1 MTSGGGRNSELSG
14 WLAGLAGAIILYFLL
29 TFLLPLNCYAAS
41 GVALD
46 PERQFQF
53 AEQYFQK
60 GEYYRAIGEYE
71 RFIYFS
77 PHAHK
82 AELARYRIGLSYLKA
97 EQYEQAI
104 QSFYALI
111 EEYQDTTYAFKSYL
125 EISKACLGLNR
136 YAMALTA
143 LNNLITIAPDQ
154 ALRDE
159 ALYHR
164 AWVYLEMGL
173 WKGAIESFEKV
184 SSQSRDEYKIKETL
198 AELTE
203 GVPIRT
209 KNPTIAG
216 LLAVVPG
223 AGHLYCGRKRDA
235 LISFF
240 LNGAMIYAAYEA
252 FDNDLVAIGAII
264 TLFELGFYGGNIY
277 SAVSSAHKY
286 NRDAKGRFL
295 DELREK
301 TRVDISLGNPS
312 ERSFLLL
319 CRFSF

>member
-1 MTSGGGRNSELSG
+1 MISGVGINSRYNGSLSG
-14 WLAGLAGAIILYFLL
+14 WAGAIISIF
-29 TFLLPLNCYAAS
+29 TFLLPLYSHAAS
-41 GVALD
+41 EIVLD

-53 AEQYFQK
+53 AEQYYQR

-71 RFIYFS
+71 RFIYLF

-82 AELARYRIGLSYLKA
+82 AEVAKYRIGLSYLKG
-97 EQYEQAI
+97 EQYERAI
-104 QSFYALI
+104 QAFYALI
-111 EEYQDTTYAFKSYL
+111 EEYRDTEYAFKSYL
-125 EISKACLGLNR
+125 EIGKAYVRINR

-143 LNNLITIAPDQ
+143 LNNLVTIVPDQ

-159 ALYHR
+159 AHYLR

-173 WKGAIESFEKV
+173 WNKAVESFEKV
-184 SSQSRDEYKIKETL
+184 SPQSREEYKVEKILVELKGEVPIKE
-198 AELTE
+198 
-203 GVPIRT
+203 
-209 KNPTIAG
+209 KNPTLAG

-235 LISFF
+235 LISFL
-240 LNGAMIYAAYEA
+240 LNGAMIYAAFEA

-286 NRDAKGRFL
+286 NRDAKDRFL
-295 DELREK
+295 DELKGK

-312 ERSFLLL
+312 KDKTLLL
-319 CRFSF
+319 VCRFSF

>member
-1 MTSGGGRNSELSG
+1 MISGGGINSRSSG
-14 WLAGLAGAIILYFLL
+14 SLAGWAGAIIYLF
-29 TFLLPLNCYAAS
+29 TFLLPLYSYAAS
-41 GVALD
+41 EITLD

-53 AEQYFQK
+53 AEQYFQS

-71 RFIYFS
+71 RFIYLF
-77 PHAHK
+77 PHADEV
-82 AELARYRIGLSYLKA
+82 ELAKYRIGLSYLKG
-97 EQYEQAI
+97 EQYERAI
-104 QSFYALI
+104 QAFYALI
-111 EEYQDTTYAFKSYL
+111 EEYQDTEYAFKSYL
-125 EISKACLGLNR
+125 EIGKAYVRLNR

-143 LNNLITIAPDQ
+143 LNNLVTIAPDL

-159 ALYHR
+159 AHYQR
-164 AWVYLEMGL
+164 AWVYLEIGL
-173 WKGAIESFEKV
+173 WNKAIESFEKV
-184 SSQSRDEYKIKETL
+184 SPQNQEEYRVKETL
-198 AELTE
+198 VELKG

-209 KNPTIAG
+209 KNPTLAG

-235 LISFF
+235 LISFM

-252 FDNDLVAIGAII
+252 FDNDLVGIGAII

-286 NRDAKGRFL
+286 NRDAKDRFL
-295 DELREK
+295 DELK
-301 TRVDISLGNPS
+301 GKARVDISLGNPGEKS
-312 ERSFLLL
+312 LLLL

>member
-1 MTSGGGRNSELSG
+1 MSSWPARFS
-14 WLAGLAGAIILYFLL
+14 GAIIGCFLL
-29 TFLLPLNCYAAS
+29 TFLLPLNCCAAS
-41 GVALD
+41 GVVLD
-46 PERQFQF
+46 PEGQFQF
-53 AEQYFQK
+53 AEQYFQR

-71 RFIYFS
+71 RFIYLF
-77 PHAHK
+77 PHADK
-82 AELARYRIGLSYLKA
+82 VELARYRIGLSYLNG
-97 EQYEQAI
+97 EQYERAI
-104 QSFYALI
+104 QAFYALI
-111 EEYQDTTYAFKSYL
+111 EEYQGTKYALRSYL
-125 EISKACLGLNR
+125 EISKAYLGLNR

-143 LNNLITIAPDQ
+143 LNNLITLATDQ

-173 WKGAIESFEKV
+173 WSKAIESFGKV

-203 GVPIRT
+203 GVPVRT

-223 AGHLYCGRKRDA
+223 TGHLYCGRKRDA

-264 TLFELGFYGGNIY
+264 TIFELGFYGGNIY

-295 DELREK
+295 DEIREK
-301 TRVDISLGNPS
+301 TRVDISLGSPTEKS
-312 ERSFLLL
+312 LLLL
-319 CRFSF
+319 CRFPF

>member
-14 WLAGLAGAIILYFLL
+14 WLAGLAGVILYFFTL
-29 TFLLPLNCYAAS
+29 LLPLNCCVAS
-41 GVALD
+41 GGELD

-71 RFIYFS
+71 RFIYLF
-77 PHAHK
+77 PHAYK
-82 AELARYRIGLSYLKA
+82 VELARYRIGLSYLKG

-104 QSFYALI
+104 QTFYALI
-111 EEYQDTTYAFKSYL
+111 EEYQDTAYALKSYL
-125 EISKACLGLNR
+125 EISKAYLGLNR
-136 YAMALTA
+136 YAMALTT

-154 ALRDE
+154 VLRDE
-159 ALYHR
+159 AHYHR

-173 WKGAIESFEKV
+173 WNKAIESFEEL
-184 SSQSRDEYKIKETL
+184 SPQSRKEYKIKETL
-198 AELTE
+198 AELRG
-203 GVPIRT
+203 GVPIRS

-235 LISFF
+235 LISFL

-252 FDNDLVAIGAII
+252 FDNDLVAIGTII
-264 TLFELGFYGGNIY
+264 TFFELGFYAGTIY

-286 NRDAKGRFL
+286 NRDAKNRFL
-295 DELREK
+295 DEIREK

-312 ERSFLLL
+312 ERSLLLL

>member
-1 MTSGGGRNSELSG
+1 MISGGGISSKSSG
-14 WLAGLAGAIILYFLL
+14 SLAGLAGAIIYF
-29 TFLLPLNCYAAS
+29 FICLPPVYTYAAS

-53 AEQYFQK
+53 AEQYFQR

-71 RFIYFS
+71 RFIYFF
-77 PHAHK
+77 PHADK
-82 AELARYRIGLSYLKA
+82 AELAKYRIGQSYLKG
-97 EQYEQAI
+97 ERYEQAI
-104 QSFYALI
+104 QAFYALI
-111 EEYQDTTYAFKSYL
+111 EEYQDTKYAFKSYL
-125 EISKACLGLNR
+125 EISKAYVRLNR

-143 LNNLITIAPDQ
+143 LSNLITIAPDQ
-154 ALRDE
+154 SLSDE
-159 ALYHR
+159 ALYQR

-173 WKGAIESFEKV
+173 WDKAIESFEKV
-184 SSQSRDEYKIKETL
+184 SPQNREQYKLKETL
-198 AELTE
+198 AELKE

-209 KNPTIAG
+209 KNPTLAG

-252 FDNDLVAIGAII
+252 FDNDLDAIGAII
-264 TLFELGFYGGNIY
+264 TLFELGFYSGNIY

-286 NRDAKGRFL
+286 NRDAKARFL

-301 TRVDISLGNPS
+301 AGVGISLGNPNKDKILVLS
-312 ERSFLLL
+312 

>member
-1 MTSGGGRNSELSG
+1 MTSGGGIKSELSG
-14 WLAGLAGAIILYFLL
+14 WLAGLAGAIICFFA
-29 TFLLPLNCYAAS
+29 FLLPLQSFAAS
-41 GVALD
+41 ETALD
-46 PERQFQF
+46 PGGQFQF
-53 AEQYFQK
+53 AEQYFQR

-71 RFIYFS
+71 RFIYFF
-77 PHAHK
+77 PHDDKVERAG
-82 AELARYRIGLSYLKA
+82 YRIGLSYLKA

-104 QSFYALI
+104 KAFYALI
-111 EEYQDTTYAFKSYL
+111 EKYQDTTYAFKSYL
-125 EISKACLGLNR
+125 EISEAYLGLNR

-143 LNNLITIAPDQ
+143 VNNLITIAPDH

-173 WKGAIESFEKV
+173 WNKAIESFEEV
-184 SSQSRDEYKIKETL
+184 SSQSRDGYKIKETL
-198 AELTE
+198 AELAAR
-203 GVPIRT
+203 VPVRT
-209 KNPTIAG
+209 KSPTIAG
-216 LLAVVPG
+216 LLAIVPG

-235 LISFF
+235 LISFL

-252 FDNDLVAIGAII
+252 FDKDLVGIGAII
-264 TLFELGFYGGNIY
+264 TIFELGFYGGNIY

-286 NRDAKGRFL
+286 NRDAKNRFL

-301 TRVDISLGNPS
+301 TRVDLSLGSPTEKS
-312 ERSFLLL
+312 LLLL